1 MKLLSNNVDQND
13 QIISLETFF
22 KELLNNIDYSHSD
35 FEIILSKFRP
45 VTIKKGTLFCEVGK
59 YCSKIGFLTKGLL
72 LAYYENFQNEIEV
85 SRHFDVP
92 ISIVV
97 TDFDALLNSTPC
109 VETIKAIEDS
119 YMYCIF
125 KQDLFALY
133 EQIPIM
139 NVIGR
144 KLAEYGYIMAVRRM
158 LSLQTLDTEQRFKLW
173 YSINPSLFYRLSKK
187 DLSTFLKMNRN
198 LVTKYLKQI

>member
-1 MKLLSNNVDQND
+1 MNLQQNKVNHD
-13 QIISLETFF
+13 NPYMSLETFF
-22 KELLNNIDYSHSD
+22 KELLNDMDYSHSD
-35 FEIILSKFRP
+35 IEIILSKFHP
-45 VTIKKGTLFCEVGK
+45 LTIKKGDLFCEAGK
-59 YCSKIGFLTKGLL
+59 YCNKIGFLTKGLL

-97 TDFDALLNSTPC
+97 TDFDALLNNTPC
-109 VETIKAIEDS
+109 IETIKAIEDS
-119 YMYCIF
+119 YMHSIS
-125 KQDLFALY
+125 KQDLYVLY
-133 EQIPIM
+133 QRIPIM

-158 LSLQTLDTEQRFKLW
+158 ISLQVLDTEQRFKKW

-187 DLSTFLKMNRN
+187 DLATFLKMNRN